1 MPQITISDE
10 AYKILCS
17 HKFEYGESFAEVVDE
32 LVAVRDA
39 AWKPTL
45 LNPGAG
51 KRYKLVE

>member
-1 MPQITISDE
+1 MPTITISE
-10 AYKILCS
+10 KAYKILRS
-17 HKFEYGESFAEVVDE
+17 HKMEYQESFAEVVDE

-51 KRYKLVE
+51 KKFVRK